1 MQQPYM
7 LIAEDD
13 QDDQFLLNAA
23 FRESR
28 LAVQVHF
35 VQNGKEVL
43 RHLEGISDNSRLP
56 DLIVLDLNMPLL
68 DGRQTLLRLKSCA
81 RYNTIPVIILTT
93 SLSEKEKADCLRLG
107 AANFLFK
114 PPGYE
119 KILTTAR
126 YLYELSGAAC

>member
-23 FRESR
+23 FRESS